1 MPYTY
6 KYIPARD
13 AIDWT
18 ANEEYDNL
26 LQEDLNQMF
35 YESDNVLTISEE
47 TALASGVYQNV
58 DVRAVSV
65 VDLQT
70 GERQSDDFRTLLFK
84 DLNHDVSI
92 GKYYQFLS
100 NYWISINTE
109 KVNKPNAK
117 TTVRRCN
124 NTLRWIDSLGGYHSV
139 PCSIGY
145 LIKENRDYSTAGSNV
160 VVPSGMIDVLVQ
172 DNAET
177 KTLKP
182 NQRFLFGNPS
192 NWHSY
197 RIEGGGVGNFN
208 NQETTNNNSGGLLR
222 LNMAVDYTNY
232 DNDDLTNGVADG
244 NQYQYTLTLNE
255 SAISGDA
262 GQTVQLQ
269 SLVTVNSEVVSRT
282 VTWASSD
289 TDIATVNSS
298 GLVTFIAE
306 GTAMITCSLAN
317 RTSVN
322 DTCAV
327 TVTDGVPVDL
337 YQVRVSPTTNYI
349 LENETQIYTVYLYKN
364 NVQQADAF
372 VFALDANTVP
382 SDHYTY
388 VAING
393 NSFGISNLEMFLT
406 DTLDVTA
413 TSGVYSKVMSITLKG
428 AW

>member
-1 MPYTY
+1 MAY
-6 KYIPARD
+6 KYILAGE
-13 AIDWT
+13 AIQKTPKETYLNDFQANLDEYFYT
-18 ANEEYDNL
+18 ASDVYTVEE
-26 LQEDLNQMF
+26 EIT
-35 YESDNVLTISEE
+35 VG
-47 TALASGVYQNV
+47 SGTYQNI
-58 DVRAVSV
+58 DCRIN
-65 VDLQT
+65 DMINQQT
-70 GERQSDDFRTLLFK
+70 GERIGSDFQKLLFK
-84 DLNHDVSI
+84 E
-92 GKYYQFLS
+92 
-100 NYWISINTE
+100 ISHSTLLGRQYRFNNNTWLVINIDGQGSPVAG
-109 KVNKPNAK
+109 VN
-117 TTVRRCN
+117 VRRCN

-192 NWHSY
+192 SWHSY

-232 DNDDLTNGVADG
+232 DNDDLVNGVADG

-269 SLVTVNSEVVSRT
+269 AVTVLNNEVVSRT
-282 VTWASSD
+282 VIWASSD

-298 GLVTFIAE
+298 GLVTFVAE
-306 GTAMITCSLAN
+306 GTATITCSLAN

-327 TVTDGVPVDL
+327 TVGAVPVDL
-337 YQVRVSPTTNYI
+337 YQVRVSPTMNYI
-349 LENETQIYTVYLYKN
+349 LESESQTYTVYLYKN
-364 NVQQADAF
+364 NIQQADAF
-372 VFALDANTVP
+372 VFVLDANTVP
-382 SDHYTY
+382 ASKYSYSILGD
-388 VAING
+388 
-393 NSFGISNLEMFLT
+393 NSFRITNIGMFLT

-413 TSGVYSKVMSITLKG
+413 TSGVYSKVINVALKG